1 MELDAIRQRITE
13 FFDLN
18 GHGKKT
24 QISRLILFLGILGM
38 LLIGFSECGADT
50 KPPVELPSSS
60 TEIIQAT
67 AELLEQKLLQIL
79 EKMDGVGNAEIM
91 ITLEDGGE
99 SFYATEDKT
108 EGDSESSYTS
118 DGTLSTIQNR
128 RYAEQEYLLVE
139 NSDGRREAL
148 LLSRSEPQVKGVI
161 VICDGADRATVREAV
176 TEAVC
181 TVLHIN
187 STRVYVAKA
196 KAEK

>member
-1 MELDAIRQRITE
+1 ML
-13 FFDLN
+13 FCYC
-18 GHGKKT
+18 K
-24 QISRLILFLGILGM
+24 ISVYESTGSYQVYVNDM
-38 LLIGFSECGADT
+38 LE
-50 KPPVELPSSS
+50 
-60 TEIIQAT
+60 
-67 AELLEQKLLQIL
+67 
-79 EKMDGVGNAEIM
+79 DGVGNAEIM